1 MIHFADDGSISTT
14 GFLLDGHYHNQPNNL
29 VIDSKGCIWFS
40 DPRSELR
47 ASGPQIFPALEHVS
61 VLRLELDSFRKLW
74 SIRRMTYDTAAPRAV
89 ALSPDESTLYV
100 AETDNSPQGLRELRA
115 YPRPRRQHRRLRR
128 MEKGRA
134 GAARR
139 RVFRERRHRRI
150 ASGTR
155 GSTDELRVRRR
166 GPREPLRDD
175 CGRRASARKE
185 LRPPGGAVRLAAW
198 LSLATIAVGNAFAQ
212 NYPVKPIRFIV
223 GPGPDA
229 LARVIGQQITQA
241 WGQPV
246 IIDQRGGG
254 GGTISAEA
262 VAKAAP
268 DGYTLLLATGT
279 HTINPSMYKVS
290 YDMVRDFAP
299 VTLLASTPF
308 ILAVHPSV
316 PANSVGELIR
326 LARSKPGTLNY
337 GSGGSGTPPHLATEL
352 FKTLAGVNIVHVPY
366 KTVAAAITD
375 LIAGQ
380 LQVMFTVGPAGLP
393 QIRAGRIRGLA
404 VSTAKRS
411 LERAGRA
418 GGNAEARHRQ
428 AARRNH
434 PGAAAPRSSGTRR
447 GFRFRA
453 GRQYA
458 R

>member
-1 MIHFADDGSISTT
+1 M
-14 GFLLDGHYHNQPNNL
+14 
-29 VIDSKGCIWFS
+29 K
-40 DPRSELR
+40 
-47 ASGPQIFPALEHVS
+47 
-61 VLRLELDSFRKLW
+61 
-74 SIRRMTYDTAAPRAV
+74 AARPLFV
-89 ALSPDESTLYV
+89 ALAL
-100 AETDNSPQGLRELRA
+100 AGNGLA
-115 YPRPRRQHRRLRR
+115 QDYP
-128 MEKGRA
+128 A
-134 GAARR
+134 
-139 RVFRERRHRRI
+139 
-150 ASGTR
+150 
-155 GSTDELRVRRR
+155 
-166 GPREPLRDD
+166 
-175 CGRRASARKE
+175 
-185 LRPPGGAVRLAAW
+185 
-198 LSLATIAVGNAFAQ
+198 
-212 NYPVKPIRFIV
+212 KPIRIIV

-279 HTINPSMYKVS
+279 HTINPSLYKVS

-316 PANSVGELIR
+316 PANSVGELIQ
-326 LARSKPGTLNY
+326 LAKSKPGTLNY

-352 FKTLAGVNIVHVPY
+352 FKTLAGVNMVHVPY

-411 LERAGRA
+411 AFAPELPTV
-418 GGNAEARHRQ
+418 AEAGLAGFDVFGWNGLLAPAGTPKPVIAKLHGEI
-428 AARRNH
+428 ARALLSPEVRERIASFGFEPVGNT
-434 PGAAAPRSSGTRR
+434 PEEFGEFVKADIARWARVAKESGARVD
-447 GFRFRA
+447 
-453 GRQYA
+453 
-458 R
+458 

>member
-1 MIHFADDGSISTT
+1 VK
-14 GFLLDGHYHNQPNNL
+14 L
-29 VIDSKGCIWFS
+29 VFWLMS
-40 DPRSELR
+40 
-47 ASGPQIFPALEHVS
+47 
-61 VLRLELDSFRKLW
+61 
-74 SIRRMTYDTAAPRAV
+74 AA
-89 ALSPDESTLYV
+89 
-100 AETDNSPQGLRELRA
+100 
-115 YPRPRRQHRRLRR
+115 
-128 MEKGRA
+128 
-134 GAARR
+134 
-139 RVFRERRHRRI
+139 I
-150 ASGTR
+150 AS
-155 GSTDELRVRRR
+155 
-166 GPREPLRDD
+166 
-175 CGRRASARKE
+175 
-185 LRPPGGAVRLAAW
+185 
-198 LSLATIAVGNAFAQ
+198 GNAFAQ
-212 NYPVKPIRFIV
+212 SYPAKPIRFIV

-262 VAKAAP
+262 VARAAP

-316 PANSVGELIR
+316 SATSVRELIA
-326 LARSKPGTLNY
+326 LAKSKPGTLNY

-352 FKTLAGVNIVHVPY
+352 FKTQAGINIVHVPY

-375 LIAGQ
+375 LMAGQ

-411 LERAGRA
+411 VFAPELPTV
-418 GGNAEARHRQ
+418 AEAGLAGFDVFGWNGLLAPAGTPKSIIAKLHAEITRALQIPEIRERVAGFGFEPVGNSPEEFGEFIKADIAQ
-428 AARRNH
+428 WARAAKES
-434 PGAAAPRSSGTRR
+434 GARVD
-447 GFRFRA
+447 
-453 GRQYA
+453 
-458 R
+458 

>member
-1 MIHFADDGSISTT
+1 M
-14 GFLLDGHYHNQPNNL
+14 
-29 VIDSKGCIWFS
+29 K
-40 DPRSELR
+40 
-47 ASGPQIFPALEHVS
+47 
-61 VLRLELDSFRKLW
+61 
-74 SIRRMTYDTAAPRAV
+74 
-89 ALSPDESTLYV
+89 
-100 AETDNSPQGLRELRA
+100 
-115 YPRPRRQHRRLRR
+115 
-128 MEKGRA
+128 
-134 GAARR
+134 
-139 RVFRERRHRRI
+139 
-150 ASGTR
+150 
-155 GSTDELRVRRR
+155 
-166 GPREPLRDD
+166 
-175 CGRRASARKE
+175 
-185 LRPPGGAVRLAAW
+185 LAAW
-198 LSLATIAVGNAFAQ
+198 LMFAAIAPGNALAQ
-212 NYPVKPIRFIV
+212 SYPAKPIRFIV

-262 VAKAAP
+262 VARAAP

-316 PANSVGELIR
+316 SATSVRELIA
-326 LARSKPGTLNY
+326 LAKSKPGTLNY

-352 FKTLAGVNIVHVPY
+352 FKTQAGINIVHVPY

-411 LERAGRA
+411 VFAPELPTV
-418 GGNAEARHRQ
+418 AEAGLAGFDVFGWNGLLAPAGTPKSIIAKLHAEITKALQIPEIRERVAGFGFEPVGNSPGEFGEFIKADIAQ
-428 AARRNH
+428 WARAAKES
-434 PGAAAPRSSGTRR
+434 GARVD
-447 GFRFRA
+447 
-453 GRQYA
+453 
-458 R
+458 

>member
-1 MIHFADDGSISTT
+1 M
-14 GFLLDGHYHNQPNNL
+14 
-29 VIDSKGCIWFS
+29 
-40 DPRSELR
+40 RS
-47 ASGPQIFPALEHVS
+47 
-61 VLRLELDSFRKLW
+61 
-74 SIRRMTYDTAAPRAV
+74 
-89 ALSPDESTLYV
+89 
-100 AETDNSPQGLRELRA
+100 
-115 YPRPRRQHRRLRR
+115 
-128 MEKGRA
+128 
-134 GAARR
+134 
-139 RVFRERRHRRI
+139 
-150 ASGTR
+150 
-155 GSTDELRVRRR
+155 
-166 GPREPLRDD
+166 
-175 CGRRASARKE
+175 
-185 LRPPGGAVRLAAW
+185 AAW
-198 LSLATIAVGNAFAQ
+198 LLVAATAASGNAFAQ
-212 NYPVKPIRFIV
+212 NYPAKPIRFIV

-229 LARVIGQQITQA
+229 LARVIGQKVTDA

-279 HTINPSMYKVS
+279 HTINPSLYKVS

-316 PANSVGELIR
+316 PASSVGQLIA

-337 GSGGSGTPPHLATEL
+337 GTGGSGTPPHLATEL
-352 FKTLAGVNIVHVPY
+352 FKTLAGVNLVHVPY

-411 LERAGRA
+411 AFAPELPTV
-418 GGNAEARHRQ
+418 AEAGLAGFDVFGWNGLLAPAGTPRPVIAKLHDEIVKALGLREVRERI
-428 AARRNH
+428 ATFGFEPVGNTPEEFGEFVKADIAKWARIAKES
-434 PGAAAPRSSGTRR
+434 GARVD
-447 GFRFRA
+447 
-453 GRQYA
+453 
-458 R
+458 

>member
-1 MIHFADDGSISTT
+1 MNLAWWLMFAAI
-14 GFLLDGHYHNQPNNL
+14 
-29 VIDSKGCIWFS
+29 
-40 DPRSELR
+40 
-47 ASGPQIFPALEHVS
+47 
-61 VLRLELDSFRKLW
+61 
-74 SIRRMTYDTAAPRAV
+74 AAGDV
-89 ALSPDESTLYV
+89 
-100 AETDNSPQGLRELRA
+100 
-115 YPRPRRQHRRLRR
+115 
-128 MEKGRA
+128 
-134 GAARR
+134 
-139 RVFRERRHRRI
+139 
-150 ASGTR
+150 
-155 GSTDELRVRRR
+155 
-166 GPREPLRDD
+166 
-175 CGRRASARKE
+175 
-185 LRPPGGAVRLAAW
+185 
-198 LSLATIAVGNAFAQ
+198 FAQ
-212 NYPVKPIRFIV
+212 SYPTKPIRFIV

-229 LARVIGQQITQA
+229 LARVIGQKLTDA

-262 VAKAAP
+262 VARAAP

-316 PANSVGELIR
+316 PANSVGELIA
-326 LARSKPGTLNY
+326 LAKSKPGALNY

-352 FKTLAGVNIVHVPY
+352 FKTMAGVNLVHVPY

-411 LERAGRA
+411 AFAPELPTV
-418 GGNAEARHRQ
+418 AEAGLGGFDVFGWNGLLAPAGTPKAVIAKLHDEITRALRIPEVRERI
-428 AARRNH
+428 AGFGFEPVGNSPEEFGEFVKADIARWAKVAKES
-434 PGAAAPRSSGTRR
+434 GARID
-447 GFRFRA
+447 
-453 GRQYA
+453 
-458 R
+458 